1 MPASRT
7 VFFTCGILCYIF
19 CFTLDNNVGCGSL
32 SLLFLLYVCVLVILK
47 SSYAQEALHNSQ
59 DFTSQHMLVPW
70 NASASPL
77 PLQIPTL
84 EVGHSSDIP
93 FHEASA
99 VLLQSKEIHLSSDSH
114 SSLFQ
119 FIFHFIVSL
128 SVWVIVI
135 DTSVFSS
142 SYHSCEQGVFVFN
155 LSQCLAYGRC

>member
-1 MPASRT
+1 MRQSFPIVPFICLCSSDTEKQLCPGSTAQFPGLHFPAHAGPS
-7 VFFTCGILCYIF
+7 
-19 CFTLDNNVGCGSL
+19 
-32 SLLFLLYVCVLVILK
+32 
-47 SSYAQEALHNSQ
+47 
-59 DFTSQHMLVPW
+59 PW

-84 EVGHSSDIP
+84 DVGHSSDIS

-119 FIFHFIVSL
+119 FIFHFVVSL

-135 DTSVFSS
+135 YTSVFSS
-142 SYHSCEQGVFVFN
+142 SYHSCERGVFVFN